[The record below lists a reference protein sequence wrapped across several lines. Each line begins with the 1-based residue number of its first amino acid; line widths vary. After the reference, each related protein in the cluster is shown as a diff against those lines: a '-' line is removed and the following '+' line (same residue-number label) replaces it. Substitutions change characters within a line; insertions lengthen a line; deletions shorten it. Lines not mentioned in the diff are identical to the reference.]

1 MTPEERE
8 FLDWLIQEDQAC
20 IEMTQTEDLK
30 TSRNSSLLHNHPV
43 RFELSFSFL
52 DKIVEKKIVSG
63 FKGKSVLVEI
73 DFTLKMEVFDLIPPN
88 KKCDTFKVVF
98 DYYTPRSHFII
109 LPRHTRKPLKTYDDL
124 DQGARFKVVN
134 AAMSM
139 VADYNLQKS
148 AVLSL
153 HFGSW
158 LTTKDK
164 FHAHV
169 CVDVEEYLSIFEK
182 KMKEIPGWPSQ
193 DYVTKQWKAS
203 KNPRHYAINVQGYP
217 FRTYFKEEV
226 EAVKRYRRLNPSTS
240 STGVPSI
247 RCPRPFTAILVHP
260 SEPRVGFAVEKSAK
274 PSSGDFLFEAQEA
287 MIKFADQNKLT
298 NIQARA
304 EDDGCHVCLVLDGKS
319 HGKSILLGP

>member
-1 MTPEERE
+1 
-8 FLDWLIQEDQAC
+8 
-20 IEMTQTEDLK
+20 
-30 TSRNSSLLHNHPV
+30 
-43 RFELSFSFL
+43 
-52 DKIVEKKIVSG
+52 
-63 FKGKSVLVEI
+63 
-73 DFTLKMEVFDLIPPN
+73 MEVFDLIPPN

-109 LPRHTRKPLKTYDDL
+109 LPRDTGKLKTYYDL
-124 DQGARFKVVN
+124 DHEARRKVVN
-134 AAMSM
+134 AAKSM
-139 VADYNLQKS
+139 VDDYNLQKS

-240 STGVPSI
+240 STGVTSI
-247 RCPRPFTAILVHP
+247 QCPPPFTAILFHP
-260 SEPRVGFAVEKSAK
+260 SEPRVGFAVEKSVN
-274 PSSGDFLFEAQEA
+274 PSSVESLFEAQEA